1 MPSLRTESNNNQE
14 NPPSSSMKSTASA
27 KKVSK
32 FKSYTPQ
39 KKMYAEDGAKTP
51 PAGLRSPAL
60 LIRENHL
67 PLPPTQTTET
77 PSPYQVMSDCV
88 DATSH
93 EIIMVKDMSRE
104 AYAVLGQR
112 LDYYME
118 LMDHGLGVE
127 DEDEELVLKDEH
139 VRNRLFVAT
148 MVMNLCCR
156 FAYPETECRK
166 TPLISFSQ
174 EQWKG
179 FRDDLNSM
187 HDIMKDLSKK
197 KNASSERLAGIQALY
212 VSVARRMEAMEALVH
227 LRTELD
233 CFIQELEENST
244 EANILFS
251 CPKDCISEYKKA
263 TGSIRTE
270 LQRISLT
277 RFDNFFIPNK
287 ILSSIDLQSVNSAKE
302 SLKSFIIKLSTM
314 EVKEHFPLRQLQE
327 DFSQL
332 AQECNIFLPSPTLF
346 RVGYFGVAE
355 RAVEEKTEVANDK
368 KEGEVDKP
376 SAKPVPSPAKKQTVK
391 KQTVKKPPAKKQ
403 TVKIPIQMSPTKKS
417 PDKSRIY
424 ESSDDESE
432 EKSTKHTRPSMKH
445 SVTRPS
451 IAKAKNKKKRELL
464 SSINENAPSTPCSIS
479 NSSKIAKKARAS
491 PLRKRDRLSFESDTE
506 TKTSVCSSVKPIKR
520 RVPYTQEEK
529 EALMDGV
536 QRFGIGAWRD
546 ILDHYSVFH
555 ENKRTNVNLKDLYR
569 TLTK

>member
-1 MPSLRTESNNNQE
+1 MPSLRTKSDNNQE
-14 NPPSSSMKSTASA
+14 NSPAMKSTD

-39 KKMYAEDGAKTP
+39 KKMYAEDGVKTP

-77 PSPYQVMSDCV
+77 PSPYQIMSDCV

-104 AYAVLGQR
+104 SYTVLGQR

-156 FAYPETECRK
+156 FAYPEAETRK
-166 TPLISFSQ
+166 TPLISFSR

-187 HDIMKDLSKK
+187 YDIMKDLSKK
-197 KNASSERLAGIQALY
+197 TNISSGRLASIQALY

-233 CFIQELEENST
+233 CFIQELEEKST
-244 EANILFS
+244 EGSVLFTR
-251 CPKDCISEYKKA
+251 PKDCIGEYTKA
-263 TGSIRTE
+263 TGSIRVD
-270 LQRISLT
+270 LQTISKT
-277 RFDNFFIPNK
+277 RYDDFFIPNK
-287 ILSSIDLQSVNSAKE
+287 ILSIIDLKSVDGAKE

-314 EVKEHFPLRQLQE
+314 EDKEHFPLRQLQE
-327 DFSQL
+327 DFSRL
-332 AQECNIFLPSPTLF
+332 AQECNTFLPAPTLF
-346 RVGYFGVAE
+346 RVGYFRVAE
-355 RAVEEKTEVANDK
+355 QAAEKQTEATNDK
-368 KEGEVDKP
+368 EEEDVCKIAAQQVP
-376 SAKPVPSPAKKQTVK
+376 SPTKMSPAKKQTEK
-391 KQTVKKPPAKKQ
+391 KTPEK
-403 TVKIPIQMSPTKKS
+403 KIPIKMSPVKKS

-424 ESSDDESE
+424 DSSDDEAK
-432 EKSTKHTRPSMKH
+432 EKLKKH

-464 SSINENAPSTPCSIS
+464 SSINENAPSTPP
-479 NSSKIAKKARAS
+479 SSSSKSPKIAKKARAS
-491 PLRKRDRLSFESDTE
+491 PLRKRDRLSFDSDTE
-506 TKTSVCSSVKPIKR
+506 TKASVCSSVKPKKR

-529 EALMDGV
+529 EALLDGV
-536 QRFGIGAWRD
+536 QRFGVGAWRD
-546 ILDHYSVFH
+546 ILDHYTVFD